1 MRELPQGWT
10 QLELGA
16 LADVAIGGTPSRDIP
31 RYWAGNDIDG
41 KPWVAISDLHGR
53 VIDFTSESITEAGI
67 ANSNVKLVK
76 HGTVLMSF
84 KLSLG
89 RVAFA
94 GCDLY
99 TNEAIAAFLVND
111 QVTPAYLYYALPDAV
126 RGAATDV
133 AIKGAT
139 LNKKSLRKLV
149 ISHPSPKAQEKIA
162 TILSTIDTAIEQTE
176 ALIEKYQHIKAGL
189 MHDLFTRGV
198 LPNGQLRPP
207 REQAPELYQE
217 TAIGWIPREWQVSE
231 LEKACRTI
239 VDCPHSTPSF
249 QPGGVLVARTMHI
262 KNGVFL
268 EDDASRVSEKEYQ
281 ERIARA
287 EPTPGDVI
295 LTREAPVGEA
305 FVIPPAMKIC
315 LGQRVMLIK
324 PNTALL
330 DSDYLV
336 AQIYSGALS
345 TRIGEL
351 TAGTTNPHLNV
362 ADVRSLLL
370 ALPPFTEQQELTRR
384 INAMNRKIHNQQE
397 ISGKLKLQK
406 LGLMQDLLTGKVP
419 VSVDVAPSEALA

>member
-149 ISHPSPKAQEKIA
+149 ISHPSPK
-162 TILSTIDTAIEQTE
+162 
-176 ALIEKYQHIKAGL
+176 GL
-189 MHDLFTRGV
+189 
-198 LPNGQLRPP
+198 
-207 REQAPELYQE
+207 
-217 TAIGWIPREWQVSE
+217 
-231 LEKACRTI
+231 C
-239 VDCPHSTPSF
+239 C
-249 QPGGVLVARTMHI
+249 
-262 KNGVFL
+262 
-268 EDDASRVSEKEYQ
+268 
-281 ERIARA
+281 
-287 EPTPGDVI
+287 
-295 LTREAPVGEA
+295 
-305 FVIPPAMKIC
+305 
-315 LGQRVMLIK
+315 
-324 PNTALL
+324 
-330 DSDYLV
+330 
-336 AQIYSGALS
+336 
-345 TRIGEL
+345 
-351 TAGTTNPHLNV
+351 TNPAPRTV
-362 ADVRSLLL
+362 SLG
-370 ALPPFTEQQELTRR
+370 T
-384 INAMNRKIHNQQE
+384 
-397 ISGKLKLQK
+397 
-406 LGLMQDLLTGKVP
+406 
-419 VSVDVAPSEALA
+419 